1 MKKNTDTTI
10 LTRNNVSME
19 EGIAINKDNH
29 SDIYYNNAA
38 TSLDKDIEDVCVGL
52 QPQYSKYLHNVM
64 DRSVFI
70 IINYINAMRTEV
82 NLSDNYRKDIIKLL
96 CIFSRFNKNKPFKVV
111 TKTDILTFLNSFRR
125 DEATDQMHS
134 WIGTY
139 NIYRIHL
146 LRFFKWLHFPDIEP
160 GKRPKPEVI
169 QNIPSLR
176 RKEKSIYKPTD
187 LWTVEDDLLF
197 LKYCPSKRNKCFHA
211 MAHDTG
217 CRPHELLKLRIKDIS
232 FRSAGNRQY
241 AEVFVNGKTGSRHI
255 PLIDSIPYIKDYLDH
270 EHPHPGNPTAIL
282 LCGTGKSLGRILNI
296 VSLSKIYNDYKTQVF
311 PKLLLNPNIPP
322 EDKQKISELLKKPWN
337 PYIRR
342 HSALT
347 EKSKILKEHTLRQ
360 FAGWTIGSN
369 MPQKY
374 LHYFGNEASE
384 SLLEAYGIIIKDQ
397 KSSDAL
403 RPKQCP
409 NCAEPNK
416 PDSKFCAK
424 CRMILRYD
432 AYSQTVEDIET
443 KDKEVQSLK
452 EQMAAMQEAQKEI
465 LDLLKD
471 PIKLSEAVKSN

>member
-1 MKKNTDTTI
+1 LKKNTDATS

-19 EGIAINKDNH
+19 EGIAINKGNH

-38 TSLDKDIEDVCVGL
+38 ASLDRDIEDVCVGL
-52 QPQYSKYLHNVM
+52 QPQYSKYLHNVTE
-64 DRSVFI
+64 RNVFI
-70 IINYINAMRTEV
+70 IINYINNMRTEV

-96 CIFSRFNKNKPFKVV
+96 CIFSKFNKNKPFNVV
-111 TKTDILTFLNSFRR
+111 TRTDILTFLNSFRK
-125 DEATDQMHS
+125 DEATDQMHG

-160 GKRPKPEVI
+160 GKRPMSEVI

-296 VSLSKIYNDYKTQVF
+296 VSLSKIYNDYKTHIF
-311 PKLLLNPNIPP
+311 PKLLGNPNIPP

-337 PYIRR
+337 PYIRN
-342 HSALT
+342 ALST
-347 EKSKILKEHTLRQ
+347 WNIIVKTL
-360 FAGWTIGSN
+360 
-369 MPQKY
+369 
-374 LHYFGNEASE
+374 
-384 SLLEAYGIIIKDQ
+384 IIIKFVVYDYDH
-397 KSSDAL
+397 KL
-403 RPKQCP
+403 
-409 NCAEPNK
+409 
-416 PDSKFCAK
+416 
-424 CRMILRYD
+424 ILGL
-432 AYSQTVEDIET
+432 I
-443 KDKEVQSLK
+443 
-452 EQMAAMQEAQKEI
+452 
-465 LDLLKD
+465 
-471 PIKLSEAVKSN
+471 

>member
-1 MKKNTDTTI
+1 LKKNTDATL

-19 EGIAINKDNH
+19 GIAINKGNH

-38 TSLDKDIEDVCVGL
+38 ASLDKDIEDVCAGL
-52 QPQYSKYLHNVM
+52 QPQYSKYLHNAM

-96 CIFSRFNKNKPFKVV
+96 CIFSKFNKNKPFNVV

-197 LKYCPSKRNKCFHA
+197 LKYCPSKRNKCYHA

-255 PLIDSIPYIKDYLDH
+255 PLIDSVPYIKDYLDH
-270 EHPHPGNPTAIL
+270 EHPHPGNPNAIL

-311 PKLLLNPNIPP
+311 PKLLLNPNLPP
-322 EDKQKISELLKKPWN
+322 EDKQKIIELLKKPWN
-337 PYIRR
+337 PYIRQ
-342 HSALT
+342 ALST
-347 EKSKILKEHTLRQ
+347 WNIIYRLIMLPTILSIIVVSYMYYTRTTLL
-360 FAGWTIGSN
+360 A
-369 MPQKY
+369 
-374 LHYFGNEASE
+374 
-384 SLLEAYGIIIKDQ
+384 
-397 KSSDAL
+397 
-403 RPKQCP
+403 KQ
-409 NCAEPNK
+409 
-416 PDSKFCAK
+416 
-424 CRMILRYD
+424 
-432 AYSQTVEDIET
+432 
-443 KDKEVQSLK
+443 
-452 EQMAAMQEAQKEI
+452 
-465 LDLLKD
+465 D
-471 PIKLSEAVKSN
+471 PIKRLHSILFILFQKIVNMAFENRVTIPANRNFAPSSSVWSPFYLPIFVVLHFLPIHVCIIVSDVKIAVFITSRPV